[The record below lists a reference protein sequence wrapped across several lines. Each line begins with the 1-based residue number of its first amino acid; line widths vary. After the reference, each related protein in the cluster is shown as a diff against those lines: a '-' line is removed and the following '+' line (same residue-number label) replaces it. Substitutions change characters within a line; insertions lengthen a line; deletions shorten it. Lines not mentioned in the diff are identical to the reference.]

1 MRFELDAL
9 TTPIAAAGGAG
20 TPLQLPLDAIDE
32 DPTQPRKEYDP
43 EALQQLADTIADRGV
58 RQAVSVRPHPDAS
71 GRWMLNFGS
80 RRLRASRLAGK
91 AEIPAFI
98 DETAD
103 SYDQVIENEQRE
115 GLKPIELALFIEREL
130 ATGLNQAEVAR
141 RLGKSRTYIGY
152 VCALI
157 DPPDWLLSLYREGR
171 CRGVKELHD
180 LRRLGEK
187 HLSQVRDFVSEHAF
201 LSRGDVDRL
210 RSQCESTG
218 PTRVE
223 PAAAS
228 TRSNEDAAR
237 LAPSPTSSVGLRTD
251 AASRVSGARGT
262 TIEPSLSLIA
272 DLDGEAIRIVMDA
285 YPDDP
290 ELVFAHR
297 GDDIKRLTCRM
308 DALTSLRLL
317 RSTTARR

>member
-9 TTPIAAAGGAG
+9 TMPSAVAGGAG

-32 DPTQPRKEYDP
+32 DPSQPRKEYDP
-43 EALQQLADTIADRGV
+43 ETLQQLADTIVDRGV
-58 RQAVSVRPHPDAS
+58 RQAVSVRSHPDAP

-91 AEIPAFI
+91 TEIPAFI

-130 ATGLNQAEVAR
+130 ASGLNQAEVAR

-187 HLSQVRDFVSEHAF
+187 HLAQVRDFVNAHAY

-210 RSQCESTG
+210 RIQFESNG
-218 PTRVE
+218 LSSVG

-228 TRSNEDAAR
+228 TRDIEDAAR
-237 LAPSPTSSVGLRTD
+237 VESPPASSVGLRTQS
-251 AASRVSGARGT
+251 ASRVPAARGAA
-262 TIEPSLSLIA
+262 IGPSLSLIA
-272 DLDGEAIRIVMDA
+272 DHDGAPMRIVMDQS
-285 YPDDP
+285 PDDP

-297 GDDIKRLTCRM
+297 GDDAERLTLKI
-308 DALTSLRLL
+308 DALTSLRLV
-317 RSTTARR
+317 RGTSASG